1 MPAAPGRRVPSPW
14 LRAVLQGLFHRV
26 EKLREDVLA
35 IEPGDALATRFAE
48 FGEGSRIDTPR
59 VALINPELVAIGRH
73 VEIRS
78 GVCIEAYAPPGEVV
92 LRLGDRVVV
101 GHNVRFVAVN
111 GIEIAED
118 CGIGHGTTIA
128 DTIHDWPEV
137 LGGVPASRSSFVAG
151 PPLRIERG
159 AWIGNNCQLYRG
171 ITIGERAIVAPG
183 SVVTRD
189 VPPETMV
196 SGNPGRRVPYPPL
209 LSGSGEELD
218 PTAEGP

>member
-1 MPAAPGRRVPSPW
+1 MHVPNRRIANRRV
-14 LRAVLQGLFHRV
+14 RALLQGLFHRV
-26 EKLREDVLA
+26 ERLREDTLA
-35 IEPGDALATRFAE
+35 IETGDPLAGRFAE
-48 FGEGSRIDTPR
+48 FGAGSRIATPR
-59 VALINPELVAIGRH
+59 VALINPELVALGRD

-78 GVCIEAYAPPGEVV
+78 GVCIEAYAPAGSVV
-92 LRLGDRVVV
+92 LRFGDRVVV

-111 GIEIAED
+111 GIEIGED
-118 CGIGHGTTIA
+118 AGIGHGSTIA
-128 DTIHDWPEV
+128 DTIHDWTEV
-137 LGGVPASRSSFVAG
+137 LDGVPASTSSFVEG

-196 SGNPGRRVPYPPL
+196 SGNPGRRVPYPKV
-209 LSGSGEELD
+209 LSDSGES
-218 PTAEGP
+218 PTGEAP

>member
-1 MPAAPGRRVPSPW
+1 MAPGDDRRVRSPR
-14 LRAVLQGLFHRV
+14 LRGLLQGVFHRI
-26 EKLREDVLA
+26 EKLREETLA
-35 IEPGDALATRFAE
+35 IEAGDPLAGRFAE
-48 FGEGSRIDTPR
+48 FGEGSRIATPR
-59 VALINPELVAIGRH
+59 VALINPELVAIGRD

-78 GVCIEAYAPPGEVV
+78 GVCIEAYAPAGTVA
-92 LRLGDRVVV
+92 LRLADRVVV

-111 GIEIAED
+111 GIEIGED

-128 DTIHDWPEV
+128 DTIHDWTEV
-137 LGGVPASRSSFVAG
+137 LDGVPASRSQFVEG

-171 ITIGERAIVAPG
+171 ITVGERAIVAPG

-196 SGNPGRRVPYPPL
+196 SGNPGRRVPYPRV
-209 LSGSGEELD
+209 LSESGGSAD
-218 PTAEGP
+218 